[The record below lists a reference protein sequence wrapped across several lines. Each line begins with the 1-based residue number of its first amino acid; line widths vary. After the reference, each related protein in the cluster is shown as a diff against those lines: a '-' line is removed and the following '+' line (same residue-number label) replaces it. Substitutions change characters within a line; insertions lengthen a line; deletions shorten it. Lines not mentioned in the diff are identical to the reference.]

1 MSTNLEPITWD
12 VLIQGGGPVG
22 LACAAWCLQQLPTL
36 KLVLVDRNPSSDE
49 ALDNGEKRSDTRG
62 IALSHGSKLL
72 LETIHAW
79 PTNCPEIHRVHVSQA
94 GRFGRAIMTREELQQ
109 DALGHIARY
118 RDIHLA
124 LRQALRKLQA
134 SSPHFSWVHSNENPD
149 LASQIEL
156 AKSACIVH
164 AEGGLFNQQEWIE
177 AGRSYDQTALVGLVE
192 VNKPQAHQAWERFT
206 TEGPLALLPSHA
218 GERFLNLVWCS
229 APSTAQHRLEL
240 TEPDFLA
247 ALQHQFGSRLGQF
260 ISVRERRIYEL
271 GLNYRKEVA
280 VGNAVWIGNAAQT
293 LHPVAGQGLNL
304 GLRDAYLLAEKLA
317 WFFSRPAPLDSAN
330 SLNSVLQDYARTRNA
345 DRKTTIGITDF
356 LARVFTSHFLPVVF
370 TRGLALSALQ
380 WLPPLKTS
388 LARQMMFGRR

>member
-22 LACAAWCLQQLPTL
+22 LSCAAWCLQQLPTL

-124 LRQALRKLQA
+124 LRQALRKLQS
-134 SSPHFSWVHSNENPD
+134 SSPHFSWVHSNANPD

-247 ALQHQFGSRLGQF
+247 ALQHQFGGRLGQF